1 LGGLT
6 GENPAIEAL
15 ADKELGNIPLLDTR
29 IPAEKDWRKI
39 QDPNNPNDPG
49 YLGEK
54 IIEHSRMTSEK
65 PAEWI
70 KISLESAGDLLL
82 YDPQGREF
90 GKEGGYIPGAVF
102 DTSEKGKQIIS
113 LLAPDEGDYRIV
125 LRRVPESGLCRLTV
139 KAYQEDTEISS
150 QEKQGNFSFSCDDDN
165 DGYGM
170 PALVLKA
177 DLKIPELTLGDIAS
191 PIASDETPLCYDI
204 NGDGRIDRCDIK
216 KIASKWDSECLSEWN
231 CNSDYDEFYDFNK
244 DGRIDILDIM
254 CVAGS
259 VYPVQNSSEDC
270 SQP

>member
-1 LGGLT
+1 
-6 GENPAIEAL
+6 
-15 ADKELGNIPLLDTR
+15 
-29 IPAEKDWRKI
+29 
-39 QDPNNPNDPG
+39 
-49 YLGEK
+49 
-54 IIEHSRMTSEK
+54 M
-65 PAEWI
+65 
-70 KISLESAGDLLL
+70 LL

-90 GKEGGYIPGAVF
+90 GKEGGYIPGVVF
-102 DTSEKGKQIIS
+102 DTAADGKQTIA

-125 LRRVPESGLCRLTV
+125 LRRAPESGLCRVTV

-150 QEKQGNFSFSCDDDN
+150 QEKQGDFSYNCE
-165 DGYGM
+165 GK
-170 PALVLKA
+170 PALTLKA

-191 PIASDETPLCYDI
+191 PIAYDETPLCYDI

-216 KIASKWDSECLSEWN
+216 KVASKWDSECLSDWN

-259 VYPVQNSSEDC
+259 VYPPEDSSEDC